1 MASFVAKKLLLFPS
15 RVVGPW
21 YFGMNDVTSP
31 TPWNYRFKIY
41 SGFYSP
47 TILILLCFWVR
58 VGKADPWCSRHALI
72 MEPYVDVIMDA
83 AGSEVEFF
91 QGNQKSSL
99 NNG

>member
-31 TPWNYRFKIY
+31 TPWNYRFKNLL
-41 SGFYSP
+41 GV
-47 TILILLCFWVR
+47 LILLCFWVR

-91 QGNQKSSL
+91 HGEAEIKP
-99 NNG
+99 